1 MTVRGEPVVWRI
13 ALFVLVVSAIFW
25 LGSTNA
31 RALIGNDML
40 KPGTVEFEEYL
51 APEAERE
58 VFRLISVVWVVI
70 MISYVVTLISSILFL
85 STSPYRLKEHGWL
98 LMSAILFYVFVPV
111 EVYTMILDGKMIYK
125 EFFTT
130 ADNAVFREL
139 FVARVKALAGAPVIA
154 VLCYYTVIG
163 LAVFQPLKKRPSPP
177 HEE

>member
-58 VFRLISVVWVVI
+58 VFRLISVVSVVI
-70 MISYVVTLISSILFL
+70 MISYVVTLHQQHPVFCPRRR
-85 STSPYRLKEHGWL
+85 TGLKEHGWL
-98 LMSAILFYVFVPV
+98 LMSAIPVLCVVPV
-111 EVYTMILDGKMIYK
+111 EVYTMILDGKMILQSSSRPP
-125 EFFTT
+125 TT
-130 ADNAVFREL
+130 RCSASCSSRA
-139 FVARVKALAGAPVIA
+139 
-154 VLCYYTVIG
+154 
-163 LAVFQPLKKRPSPP
+163 
-177 HEE
+177 

>member
-1 MTVRGEPVVWRI
+1 MVWRI
-13 ALFVLVVSAIFW
+13 ALFVLVVSAVFW
-25 LGSTNA
+25 LGGTNA
-31 RALIGNDML
+31 RAFIGNDML

-51 APEAERE
+51 SPDAERE
-58 VFRLISVVWVVI
+58 VFRLISVSSVVI
-70 MISYVVTLISSILFL
+70 MVSYLLTLASSILFL
-85 STSPYRLKEHGWL
+85 ATSPFRLKEHGWL

-111 EVYTMILDGKMIYK
+111 EIYTMVLDGKMIYK

-163 LAVFQPLKKRPSPP
+163 LAVFQPFRKRSTPS
-177 HEE
+177 HEA